1 MATIPEEYAD
11 FDFGFSA
18 VDDEEYKAK
27 TTEVE
32 KKIVEV
38 EAKSESL
45 SNLEKKIDSAI
56 NEINYKK
63 EYLEEKYNEDMKKVE
78 KLILPLL
85 YNLSLFNSDSKSF
98 CSFFSNS
105 GFSSLHFKYS
115 LYFLSNES
123 TIFPSISI
131 AFSL

>member
-1 MATIPEEYAD
+1 MATIPEEYED

-85 YNLSLFNSDSKSF
+85 YNLMKNPDKDYIYWPNRAEILQKK
-98 CSFFSNS
+98 
-105 GFSSLHFKYS
+105 LEE
-115 LYFLSNES
+115 LNELQKN
-123 TIFPSISI
+123 I
-131 AFSL
+131 

>member
-1 MATIPEEYAD
+1 MAKIPEEYAD

-45 SNLEKKIDSAI
+45 SNLEKKIDTAI

-63 EYLEEKYNEDMKKVE
+63 EYLEEKYIEDMDKVE

-85 YNLSLFNSDSKSF
+85 YNLMKNPEKD
-98 CSFFSNS
+98 
-105 GFSSLHFKYS
+105 Y
-115 LYFLSNES
+115 
-123 TIFPSISI
+123 IFWPNREEIINTQI
-131 AFSL
+131 ARIQDITRDM

>member
-1 MATIPEEYAD
+1 MATIPEEYED

-63 EYLEEKYNEDMKKVE
+63 VEEKWKK
-78 KLILPLL
+78 KLLKLC
-85 YNLSLFNSDSKSF
+85 K
-98 CSFFSNS
+98 
-105 GFSSLHFKYS
+105 
-115 LYFLSNES
+115 
-123 TIFPSISI
+123 TTV
-131 AFSL
+131 